1 MVPASVAERFNMHR
15 MYGLAALAIVVSLLS
30 PAVGAQQPQ
39 DRQPPVFR
47 AGAHFV
53 RVDVYPSRD
62 GRPLAG
68 LRAEDFELLEDGK
81 AQTIETFEFIEFP
94 TYTTN
99 ADRRDPNSQRG
110 GFELAR
116 DPQYRIFV
124 LYLDAFHV
132 AFSGSNRVSLPIVEF
147 LNRMVGPSDLFG
159 VLTPAQT
166 PDDLMLGQ
174 LTQTVSQ
181 QLTDHPM
188 WGIADRY
195 EPQPGEIE
203 LEAAFPRPRGLA
215 QYLIALRRLDK
226 VYSDLEGLVARLGD
240 LRDERKNIVFFS
252 DALGSPRPGFSQMA
266 IDPTGGTGVPP
277 RIGVNSDGKLTLGR
291 LNKGEIDMRAA
302 EIERTRL
309 TSIDFERRFRDLLRS
324 ARQANV
330 SFYTVRPGGLDAN
343 YSLMSTA
350 ISNLQLL
357 AEETDGA
364 AVSGS
369 NDVRPGL
376 RRIADDQSSHYV
388 LGYYTSN
395 TNWNG
400 ATRQIT
406 VKLRSTGENLRARRE
421 YRAPTEA
428 EMAAIRNVRSAADAP
443 AAAPSP
449 VATALDTLARL
460 RPAAPFSAYGTAV
473 GSDVAI
479 VAEIAAAEIEG
490 GRWKQGADVQVMLA
504 EDKGETRVAKG
515 RIEPGA
521 RGTVIKVAVGSQAGP
536 WQAMVRITGSGQP
549 PQTDS
554 VMIAR
559 RGGTLLGDPIAYR
572 AGAPASAP
580 WRALAAFHL
589 RRTER
594 LRIDWPVLAEV
605 TSHDGR
611 LLDRKGQPLDV
622 PVTVESS
629 GEGSSKIVTATL
641 NLAPLSIG
649 EYVVELTARSG
660 ETVERKLVAIRVSM
674 AR

>member
-1 MVPASVAERFNMHR
+1 MRSSLRP
-15 MYGLAALAIVVSLLS
+15 AALAMVVSLLS
-30 PAVGAQQPQ
+30 PATRAQQPQ

-62 GRPLAG
+62 GRPVPGLKAG
-68 LRAEDFELLEDGK
+68 DFELLEDGK
-81 AQTIETFEFIEFP
+81 PQTIETFEFIDFP

-124 LYLDAFHV
+124 LYLDAYHV

-147 LNRMVGPSDLFG
+147 LNRMVGPRDLFG
-159 VLTPAQT
+159 VLTPAQR

-174 LTQTVSQ
+174 LTQTISQ

-195 EPQPGEIE
+195 QPQPGELE
-203 LEAAFPRPRGLA
+203 LEAAFMRTPALA

-226 VYSDLEGLVARLGD
+226 VYADLEALVARLGD

-266 IDPTGGTGVPP
+266 VDPTGGSGAPP

-291 LNKGEIDMRAA
+291 RNSGEIDMRRA

-343 YSLMSTA
+343 YSLMATG
-350 ISNLQLL
+350 ISNLHVL

-364 AVSGS
+364 AVAGS

-376 RRIADDQSSHYV
+376 KRIADDQSSHYV

-395 TNWNG
+395 TTWNG
-400 ATRQIT
+400 AARRIT
-406 VKLRSTGENLRARRE
+406 VKLRATGDTLRARRE
-421 YRAPTEA
+421 YRAPTEE
-428 EMAAIRNVRSAADAP
+428 EMAAIRNARTAAAAP

-449 VATALDTLARL
+449 VTAALDTLARL
-460 RPAAPFSAYGTAV
+460 RPAAPFTAYGTAV
-473 GSDVAI
+473 GGDVAI

-490 GRWKQGADVQVMLA
+490 GRWKHGADVQVMLA
-504 EDKGETRVAKG
+504 GDAGDTRVAKG

-521 RGTVIKVAVGSQAGP
+521 RGAVIKVPVGGQAGP
-536 WQAMVRITGSGQP
+536 WQAMVRVTGSGEP

-554 VMIAR
+554 VTITR

-572 AGAPASAP
+572 APARAAGP
-580 WRALAAFHL
+580 WRPLAAFHF

-594 LRIDWPVLAEV
+594 LRIEWPVLADV
-605 TSHDGR
+605 SSHDAR
-611 LLDRKGQPLDV
+611 LLDRTGQPLEV
-622 PVTVESS
+622 PVAVTTSA
-629 GEGSSKIVTATL
+629 EGSSKLVIASL

-649 EYVVELTARSG
+649 QYVVELTARSG